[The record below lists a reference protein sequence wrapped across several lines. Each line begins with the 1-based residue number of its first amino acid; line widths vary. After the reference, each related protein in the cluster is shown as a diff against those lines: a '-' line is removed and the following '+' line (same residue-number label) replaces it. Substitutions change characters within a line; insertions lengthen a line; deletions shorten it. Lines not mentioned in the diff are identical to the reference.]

1 MVERRLGRGGASSPA
16 AAAWKG
22 TQRLESFGPAQEA
35 AYLELAP
42 ALGNHVIRDA
52 RYLQWRYFDSPK
64 PYSAY
69 ASQDGFACTRPCQ
82 ARPSHDG
89 ARDGA
94 PRTARSGPAL
104 LARCVRDARNDDVL
118 VAVPSPSLPRSLLA
132 RSGFVPVRT
141 RLDYMGIGLT
151 QPLDAR
157 ADAWSLS
164 LGDTDFF

>member
-16 AAAWKG
+16 AAAWKS
-22 TQRLESFGPAQEA
+22 TQRLESFGPAQES
-35 AYLELAP
+35 AYHELAP
-42 ALGNHVIRDA
+42 ALGNHLIRDA

-64 PYSAY
+64 PYTAY
-69 ASQDGFACTRPCQ
+69 ASQDGFAVLGHAKRGRLATGLVMELLAPPDQ
-82 ARPSHDG
+82 ARS
-89 ARDGA
+89 
-94 PRTARSGPAL
+94 L
-104 LARCVRDARNDDVL
+104 LARCIREARNDDVL

-151 QPLDAR
+151 LPLDAR
-157 ADAWSLS
+157 ADAWTLS